1 MSNTGHAQIDD
12 LETCPCSG
20 TTLDKL
26 IQPAI
31 LIVLAG
37 GDLHGYKIA
46 ERLANM
52 APFQGQKP
60 DVSGIYRSLRSMEE
74 RGLVVGAWDVS
85 QRGPAKR
92 LYKLTPSGRQCLAR
106 WVETLRRHY
115 KAVGELLALAAEAV
129 AASSQPDKGRPC
141 GTVGTKES

>member
-1 MSNTGHAQIDD
+1 MSVTGDARIDD
-12 LETCPCSG
+12 PETCPCSG
-20 TTLDKL
+20 TTLDKF

-31 LIVLAG
+31 LIVLTG

-60 DVSGIYRSLRSMEE
+60 DVSGIYRSLRTMEE
-74 RGLVVGAWDVS
+74 RGLVAGTWDVS

-92 LYKLTPSGRQCLAR
+92 LYKLTASGRQCLAR
-106 WVETLRRHY
+106 WVETLRRHH
-115 KAVGELLALAAEAV
+115 KAVGELLALAAQAV
-129 AASSQPDKGRPC
+129 AVSGQPDQRRPC
-141 GTVGTKES
+141 ENNKVKES